1 VSPLRWLA
9 GQRLALAR
17 QLLESTDAPIDRV
30 AADAGFGTPASLRQ
44 HLRATIG
51 VPPGT
56 YRRSY
61 RGGGVTGHSP
71 V

>member
-1 VSPLRWLA
+1 MSPLRWLA
-9 GQRLALAR
+9 GQRLAFAR

-30 AADAGFGTPASLRQ
+30 AADTGFGTPASLRQ
-44 HLRATIG
+44 HLRAAIG
-51 VPPGT
+51 VAPGT

-61 RGGGVTGHSP
+61 RGGGVIGTSL